1 MNKTEKAYNK
11 TASMSSS
18 SSGSLLDYDPRTTKL
33 LQSAQLLTSLLSF
46 TASLLIALMIRSKSD
61 SFSQPSRRIIFAMS
75 CADMLSSLGLFTGPF
90 LVPNGAVQYTIGG
103 PSGTIATCELNGF
116 LFILGSSAAPM
127 YTCALC
133 SYYFCKINHNMPDR
147 EFAERIE
154 KKIHIINISWSIVGA
169 LVALFTNIINSV
181 PGGDFCYIGAD
192 PGCKENPDIECERG
206 QHHDIYAMII
216 SYLPNLLSFLGV
228 ISTMVLICAKVFS
241 QEKRNAA
248 HRFTRPVRRS
258 MIERDTGRGNISSD
272 HSQVMNTRTSRRAQ
286 PPERPIPRNSINFGR
301 FFVSVRNSFSR
312 RTSYRINSEAS
323 DSFLSR
329 SEINSRKRRK
339 ETVIQASL
347 YVGTFLLVYIW
358 PYIFFVFEFLD
369 KEIPLEVSLLLYIFY
384 PLAGLFN
391 ILIYT
396 RQNVKTI
403 RKRHPDY
410 WWPQAFWQVL
420 KAGGECPPLPPN
432 PNRTSFRGLRQAAT
446 GRVGRR
452 GESLEVELRRLQQE
466 HDVESPPLVDED
478 NLITH
483 AQEISNLDTNR
494 MSKENS
500 GGIEITSAEV
510 MDKSPSTGKPID
522 LTEGTSLRNSS
533 RECADDISKTKVL
546 QVEVSNTSTTE
557 LNVNALLDSN
567 RNLGAQIGCI
577 EEG

>member
-1 MNKTEKAYNK
+1 MNPGCCFAQLLMDPWTLHGLIPFDVIGQEFGKNVSSRMNKNESENAVNSWKLLLLPKRDPIDSMNKTEKAYNK

-241 QEKRNAA
+241 QEKNLLRN
-248 HRFTRPVRRS
+248 
-258 MIERDTGRGNISSD
+258 
-272 HSQVMNTRTSRRAQ
+272 
-286 PPERPIPRNSINFGR
+286 
-301 FFVSVRNSFSR
+301 FVVKLFR
-312 RTSYRINSEAS
+312 
-323 DSFLSR
+323 
-329 SEINSRKRRK
+329 
-339 ETVIQASL
+339 
-347 YVGTFLLVYIW
+347 
-358 PYIFFVFEFLD
+358 
-369 KEIPLEVSLLLYIFY
+369 VSL
-384 PLAGLFN
+384 
-391 ILIYT
+391 
-396 RQNVKTI
+396 K
-403 RKRHPDY
+403 
-410 WWPQAFWQVL
+410 
-420 KAGGECPPLPPN
+420 
-432 PNRTSFRGLRQAAT
+432 
-446 GRVGRR
+446 
-452 GESLEVELRRLQQE
+452 
-466 HDVESPPLVDED
+466 
-478 NLITH
+478 
-483 AQEISNLDTNR
+483 
-494 MSKENS
+494 
-500 GGIEITSAEV
+500 
-510 MDKSPSTGKPID
+510 
-522 LTEGTSLRNSS
+522 
-533 RECADDISKTKVL
+533 
-546 QVEVSNTSTTE
+546 
-557 LNVNALLDSN
+557 
-567 RNLGAQIGCI
+567 
-577 EEG
+577 